1 MVQLKR
7 HARGTGLREAIR
19 RGRAA
24 ADCATRRWVHGT
36 VLRMYGC
43 TGLRPGRVPVIPN
56 VLPFQ
61 AVGERGSTGRQALTR
76 QSERRVPLRI
86 GETGSGGSNV
96 NGLVVGSRTAG
107 AFTPGGGPP
116 LSNFHRTL
124 LQAVIGNTQGQSE
137 SLGLSAIRR
146 PGRSRPPK
154 FERGPPWWG
163 PPPYKY
169 PLGPRGNGHPGSASN
184 IRFQATGTRVGGEA
198 TRSIAAQ
205 GGRRGGNPGG
215 PRLRSHR

>member
-146 PGRSRPPK
+146 PGEAARQNSR
-154 FERGPPWWG
+154 G
-163 PPPYKY
+163 
-169 PLGPRGNGHPGSASN
+169 GHPGGGPPLTN
-184 IRFQATGTRVGGEA
+184 IRSVREGTVIQVPRATSDFRQLE
-198 TRSIAAQ
+198 REL
-205 GGRRGGNPGG
+205 GGRQHAPSLRRGVVAEEIQGDHG
-215 PRLRSHR
+215 